1 MPSPAF
7 LRTLTLWII
16 LSTTFMKFQTCQH
29 NTVSFS
35 SYLFTP
41 ACLLIA
47 YILSK
52 IKFVSPLQ
60 CHPVIPQK
68 AWTHFMPQA
77 PFFLWTSL
85 ANILLFIILLINILP
100 LLNCLKEYLTFLL
113 ILKFSTF
120 CNTTDSF
127 DFILVLWIF
136 SLRILSIV
144 FFSYKFMFL
153 RALFTVPQLTTFI
166 FCIIS
171 AAFSYL
177 IPHV

>member
-1 MPSPAF
+1 
-7 LRTLTLWII
+7 
-16 LSTTFMKFQTCQH
+16 MKFQTCQH

-35 SYLFTP
+35 SYLFSL

-47 YILSK
+47 YILPK

-60 CHPVIPQK
+60 CYPVVPQR
-68 AWTHFMPQA
+68 AWTHFVPQT

-85 ANILLFIILLINILP
+85 ANILLFIILLSNILP

-120 CNTTDSF
+120 CNATDSF

-136 SLRILSIV
+136 ALGILSMV
-144 FFSYKFMFL
+144 FFSYNLCSSGLSSQCLSSLLSSFV
-153 RALFTVPQLTTFI
+153 LF
-166 FCIIS
+166 
-171 AAFSYL
+171 
-177 IPHV
+177 